1 MPSILAVPT
10 KIWGGWLLLLAAA
23 RSMVGAGAGTAWT
36 SFGTDVAA
44 GLAVGDGAAAATV
57 ADGVFVAA
65 GTGSGAVVAVG
76 AGVLVGAVT
85 SGTAVGTVVASGAES
100 DPHAAIKK
108 TANDNNIANT
118 YCLFTLYPSRLN
130 FPVSQYLNSN

>member
-23 RSMVGAGAGTAWT
+23 RSMVGAGAGTA
-36 SFGTDVAA
+36 VAA
-44 GLAVGDGAAAATV
+44 GLAVGDGAAGATGAATV

-118 YCLFTLYPSRLN
+118 YCLFTLYPSHLN